1 MKNLSYDSKPQ
12 SLNTL
17 FFLMAQYGPMAV
29 IPLDL
34 ICRDYF
40 SHLPPDKFLR
50 KASLGELPIPIIR
63 MEGSQKCHKGVH
75 ILDLAGYIDSRRDAA
90 TKEYH
95 QMHGV
100 VG

>member
-1 MKNLSYDSKPQ
+1 MKPSNDNPPVF
-12 SLNTL
+12 NTM

-29 IPLDL
+29 IPLDI

-50 KASLGELPIPIIR
+50 KASLGELPIPVIR

-75 ILDLAGYIDSRRDAA
+75 ILDLVNYIDSRRDAA
-90 TKEYH
+90 TKEYK
-95 QMHGV
+95 QMYG
-100 VG
+100 